1 MNQYLLHFS
10 PTGGTRTCAGLLADC
25 WPDPWQEIDLT
36 DVSRDFSALSF
47 AQDDLV
53 LVAVPS
59 YGGRVPGPAVE
70 RLAKIQGGG
79 ARAILL
85 CVYGNRAFEDT
96 LIELEDVLLAA
107 GFRCAAAV
115 AAIAEHS
122 IFHQFASGRPN
133 GHDKADLADFGARIR
148 ARLDEPASNTP
159 VQVPGSR
166 PYKKFGGVPM
176 KPRTRLRGCT
186 HCGACA
192 RACPAGAISHANPK
206 YLDKEKCIS
215 CMRCLTVC
223 PRHLRYIS
231 RPMLAAAAA
240 GLSAACSSYKN
251 NELFL

>member
-59 YGGRVPGPAVE
+59 YGGRVPGPAAE

-122 IFHQFASGRPN
+122 IFRQFATGRPN
-133 GHDKADLADFGARIR
+133 GHDEADLADFGARIR
-148 ARLDEPASNTP
+148 ARLEESDVETP
-159 VQVPGSR
+159 VQVPGNR
-166 PYKKFGGVPM
+166 PYKNFGGVPM
-176 KPRTRLRGCT
+176 KPKTRLRGCT

-206 YLDKEKCIS
+206 HLNKEKCIS
-215 CMRCLTVC
+215 CMRCLAVC
-223 PRHLRYIS
+223 PRHLRYLS
-231 RPMLAAAAA
+231 RPLHTAAAA